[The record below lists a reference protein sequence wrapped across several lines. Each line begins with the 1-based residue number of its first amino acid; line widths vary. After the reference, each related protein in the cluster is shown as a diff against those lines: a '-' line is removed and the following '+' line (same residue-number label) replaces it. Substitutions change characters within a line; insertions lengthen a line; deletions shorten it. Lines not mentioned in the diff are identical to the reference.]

1 MHKMELKVS
10 DSMIKNKI
18 KIKFKQD
25 YRSWEFCSFNS
36 SSSDKREPFSKLT
49 YLQLQKPCGM
59 LMSCKDACAAP
70 PKIYDHQ

>member
-49 YLQLQKPCGM
+49 YLLTTAKAMRHAHVMQRCLCCTTQNV
-59 LMSCKDACAAP
+59 
-70 PKIYDHQ
+70 